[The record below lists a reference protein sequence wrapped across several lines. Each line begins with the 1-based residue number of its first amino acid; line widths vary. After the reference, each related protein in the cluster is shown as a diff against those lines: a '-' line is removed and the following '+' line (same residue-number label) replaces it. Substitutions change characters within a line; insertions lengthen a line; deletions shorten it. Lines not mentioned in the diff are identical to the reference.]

1 MNRKTLIGGLLL
13 AASAAASASVTS
25 PVIGKLLWSEEFNG
39 ASLDTG
45 LWTASNGNGCQIN
58 LCGYGNQE
66 LQFYSPNNLSIVD
79 VPFEPGTRALAI
91 TARREVMGSNQFT
104 SGKIDSSGKV
114 QVKYGL
120 IEVRMATPNVGV
132 GLWPAA
138 WMLGTSPQTWP
149 RNGEIDIMEMGG
161 HQPVGLPPI
170 SPNQFVGANVIT
182 FQQAACVP
190 GNESCAASTAWQNKN
205 WYTPSRSL
213 ANRFVTYRLYWT
225 DTQMRFTVL
234 DNGREY
240 DMYKAPLAVNSTAL
254 NAPFYLL
261 LNMAV
266 GGNFTPAATPNQVTA
281 PLPATTYVDYVRVYQ
296 LDGLGEVKLGNG
308 IQPEVG
314 KFGVF
319 TDTTPVNNGQSLGTS
334 ADFFIWN
341 TGSMSGGNIPPF
353 EGPNVLALNYFA
365 PGQWF
370 GGAIQSRQVH
380 DMSGFRGGNIKLK
393 IKAPANVAFKIG
405 ILDTYTNHSWVT
417 FPANTT
423 AYGLVRNGEW
433 GTATIPVAEIAGPLV
448 ALQSMNSL
456 FEFLSVDGAVPGAP
470 FQMAFDDIIWDSG
483 VAGVN
488 AVQVSSPTMARTTA
502 VPTASTQTGSSTL
515 ELAATSTGWVD
526 VHYSVNGGETQTVR
540 MRQDGA
546 ASRYAIGGLKQ
557 GDVVEYR
564 FTAWDGKAQ
573 LAVDSE
579 TRRVTMK

>member
-1 MNRKTLIGGLLL
+1 MNCKTLIGGLLL

-25 PVIGKLLWSEEFNG
+25 PVIGKLLWSEEFIG

-66 LQFYSPNNLSIVD
+66 LQFYSPSNLSIVD

-91 TARREVMGSNQFT
+91 TARREVNGANQFT

-138 WMLGTSPQTWP
+138 WMLGTSPQVWP

-161 HQPVGLPPI
+161 RQPAGLPPI

-190 GNESCAASTAWQNKN
+190 GNESCAGSTAWQNKN
-205 WYTPSRSL
+205 WYTPGRSL
-213 ANRFVTYRLYWT
+213 ANRFVAYRLYWT

-240 DMYKAPLAVNSTAL
+240 DMYKAPLTLNSTSL

-261 LNMAV
+261 LNMTV
-266 GGNFTPAATPNQVTA
+266 GGNFTPASTPAQVTA

-341 TGSMSGGNIPPF
+341 TGAMSGGNIPPF
-353 EGPNVLALNYFA
+353 EGPNVLALNYSA

-370 GGAIQSRQVH
+370 DGAIQSRQVH

-393 IKAPANVAFKIG
+393 IKAPGNVAFKIG
-405 ILDTYTNHSWVT
+405 VLDTYTNHSWVT

-423 AYGLVRNGEW
+423 AYGLVRNGE
-433 GTATIPVAEIAGPLV
+433 
-448 ALQSMNSL
+448 
-456 FEFLSVDGAVPGAP
+456 
-470 FQMAFDDIIWDSG
+470 
-483 VAGVN
+483 
-488 AVQVSSPTMARTTA
+488 
-502 VPTASTQTGSSTL
+502 
-515 ELAATSTGWVD
+515 
-526 VHYSVNGGETQTVR
+526 
-540 MRQDGA
+540 
-546 ASRYAIGGLKQ
+546 
-557 GDVVEYR
+557 
-564 FTAWDGKAQ
+564 
-573 LAVDSE
+573 
-579 TRRVTMK
+579 